1 MQNLYKK
8 LKLPLNSPLAWRNSI
23 NDQTTQALQPAN
35 LLRRLAALIYDSF
48 LLFAITLG
56 YGTLLLLLKII
67 FNGVDQLEN
76 IQPGIFLQWLSFFG
90 WLASL
95 LSYYY
100 ICWRKQGQTL
110 GMKAWR
116 IRLQQY
122 DGTLASPQQC
132 LIRGITAPLSMVCF
146 GLGYL
151 WILLPNARA
160 CLHDALTHTEVV
172 VIKE

>member
-1 MQNLYKK
+1 MQNSAINKPIFWRK
-8 LKLPLNSPLAWRNSI
+8 PINAQIQPSSLPNAGLF
-23 NDQTTQALQPAN
+23 
-35 LLRRLAALIYDSF
+35 RRLAALIYDAF

-56 YGTLLLLLKII
+56 YGALLLIIKII
-67 FNGVDQLEN
+67 IYGTEGLED
-76 IQPGIFLQWLSFFG
+76 IQPGAFVQWLSLIG
-90 WLASL
+90 WLISL
-95 LSYYY
+95 MGYYF

-122 DGTLASPQQC
+122 DGALASPQQC
-132 LIRGITAPLSMVCF
+132 LIRGLIAPLSMLCL

-151 WILLPNARA
+151 WILLPNTKG
-160 CLHDALTHTEVV
+160 CLHDTVTQTEVI

>member
-1 MQNLYKK
+1 M
-8 LKLPLNSPLAWRNSI
+8 
-23 NDQTTQALQPAN
+23 QPAN

-76 IQPGIFLQWLSFFG
+76 IQPGIFLQWLSFCG

-122 DGTLASPQQC
+122 DGALASPQQC
-132 LIRGITAPLSMVCF
+132 LIRGLIAPLSMLCL

-151 WILLPNARA
+151 WILLPNTKG
-160 CLHDALTHTEVV
+160 CLHDTVTQTEVI